1 MNIEINN
8 NSEFPELMNDD
19 ILPLWE
25 AQWIPRRIIF
35 LKVYNKING
44 SETVELIKES
54 EVKDVSYK
62 GLTIKMTF
70 QLK

>member
-1 MNIEINN
+1 MNIEIIN

-25 AQWIPRRIIF
+25 AQWIPRRIVF
-35 LKVYNKING
+35 FKVYNKING

-62 GLTIKMTF
+62 GLTIKMIF